1 MSGSVNK
8 AIIIGNL
15 GSDPE
20 IRQTRDGR
28 SVANLR
34 VATNETW
41 KDRITGERQER
52 TEWHRVTIFS
62 EGLTRIVESYLR
74 KGSKVYIEGQIR
86 TRKWQ
91 DRDGN
96 DRYSTEIVLQNYNGV
111 LHMLDSRSD
120 GRHRD
125 DYGYDQQDSHG
136 GSYGS
141 RRDDYGYGR
150 QDARGGGRSERDRY
164 DDGHAEGDID
174 GSRDD
179 DRRRDSRVDPYEGDE
194 DDIPF

>member
-8 AIIIGNL
+8 AIIVGNL
-15 GSDPE
+15 GADPE

-28 SVANLR
+28 AVANLR

-41 KDRITGERQER
+41 KDRNTGERNER

-62 EGLTRIVESYLR
+62 EGLVRVVENLLQ

-96 DRYSTEIVLQNYNGV
+96 DRYSTEIVLQNFNSQ
-111 LHMLDSRSD
+111 LHILD
-120 GRHRD
+120 GRPE
-125 DYGYDQQDSHG
+125 G
-136 GSYGS
+136 GGS
-141 RRDDYGYGR
+141 RRDDNRGRDRDDSDDGYN
-150 QDARGGGRSERDRY
+150 GGRESR
-164 DDGHAEGDID
+164 
-174 GSRDD
+174 SRDTQD
-179 DRRRDSRVDPYEGDE
+179 DDFDE
-194 DDIPF
+194 DDEDSIPF